1 MKTSVCTFCQSSTMP
16 FLSACYR
23 GTEKT
28 LEAQNHVRNPS
39 SNLLPL
45 HACSCSHHPLPPPPS
60 CGLIKGVND
69 LQEVENQKQT
79 LKSCQMTK
87 QLSWIHNSQTSVRIA
102 EAEVTTNSH
111 MLLLSVYQVEIKYRK
126 LMGVRSRFY
135 MDTS

>member
-1 MKTSVCTFCQSSTMP
+1 MS
-16 FLSACYR
+16 FLSAYYR

-39 SNLLPL
+39 SNLFPP
-45 HACSCSHHPLPPPPS
+45 HACSCSHCPLPPPPS
-60 CGLIKGVND
+60 CGLIKGVNG

-87 QLSWIHNSQTSVRIA
+87 QLSWIYDSQTSVRIT
-102 EAEVTTNSH
+102 ETEVTINSN
-111 MLLLSVYQVEIKYRK
+111 MLLSVYQVEIKYHK

-135 MDTS
+135 KDTS